1 MEIGPIAGIRPVP
14 MIRTSSPAPDLAGVF
29 AVELRKQAHQDAPPH
44 QRVARGLEDEEADAH
59 SADADDESSSGET
72 APDAQPHSRVSFFA

>member
-1 MEIGPIAGIRPVP
+1 VEIGPIVGIRPVP

-29 AVELRKQAHQDAPPH
+29 AVELRKQAHEDAPPH
-44 QRVARGLEDEEADAH
+44 QRVARGLEDEEADAASV
-59 SADADDESSSGET
+59 SAEDESSFDDT